1 MKCHGIGRLVRDPE
15 LKSVGDT
22 HVCSFTLA
30 MDRHYGKGEN
40 KQKET
45 NFFDCVAWDIGAE
58 TIAKYCKKGHQLAVE
73 TTAVQDK
80 WADKETG
87 QKRSKIQFRVT
98 NFTLLNN
105 RKIEEAENQIAAE
118 ASTPTEN
125 APF

>member
-15 LKSVGDT
+15 LKPVGDT
-22 HVCSFTLA
+22 HVCVFTLA

-45 NFFDCVAWDIGAE
+45 NFFDCVAWDTGAK
-58 TIAKYCKKGHQLAVE
+58 TIAEYCKKGHQLFVE
-73 TTAVQDK
+73 ATAVQDK
-80 WADKETG
+80 WEDKETG
-87 QKRSKIQFRVT
+87 QKRSKIQFRV
-98 NFTLLNN
+98 NQFTLLNN
-105 RKIEEAENQIAAE
+105 RKVEEAGQSTEAE